1 MEISMSGKTLFVQQT
16 FVLVFFFSSFPL
28 NNFQKHIDKIQTRV
42 MLSREDI
49 TAKYNLLE
57 LCQILDTVH
66 LPSAIT
72 PNPIFYV
79 NFGW

>member
-1 MEISMSGKTLFVQQT
+1 MSEKTLFLQQT
-16 FVLVFFFSSFPL
+16 YALVFSVSFFPL
-28 NNFQKHIDKIQTRV
+28 NNFQNILIKYRLG

-57 LCQILDTVH
+57 LCQILDTAH

-79 NFGW
+79 NFR

>member
-1 MEISMSGKTLFVQQT
+1 MSGKTLFLQQT

-28 NNFQKHIDKIQTRV
+28 NNFQEHIDKIQTRV

-57 LCQILDTVH
+57 LCQILDTAH
-66 LPSAIT
+66 LLSAIT

-79 NFGW
+79 NFG